1 MAYSLE
7 GTLLEVCTC
16 NILCP
21 CWVGE
26 DPDGDGTCDSVMAW
40 HVDQGTVNGTGVSG
54 RTVAVAT
61 HIPGNVLKGNWKV
74 VLFVDDKASDEQ
86 HQALLDVWTGKLGGP
101 VADLAALI
109 GEVVAVE
116 RAPITYELN
125 EGKGTLK
132 IGSVADTE
140 MEPYRG
146 PTGAVTTLNESI
158 FTTIPGAPAWVAK
171 ASKYVRKSS
180 QYGLKDI
187 DLQGHNAIQG
197 SFRFAVLATQAKR
210 RCSFRA

>member
-1 MAYSLE
+1 MGYKLE

-40 HVDQGTVNGTGVSG
+40 HVDQGTVNGTAVSG
-54 RTVAVAT
+54 RTVAVVT

-74 VLFVDDKASDEQ
+74 ALFVDDKASDQ
-86 HQALLDVWTGKLGGP
+86 QNQALLDAWTGKLGGP
-101 VADLAALI
+101 LADTASLI

-116 RAPITYELN
+116 RVPITYELD

-132 IGSVADTE
+132 IGTIADAE

-146 PTGAVTTLNESI
+146 PTGVVTTLNESI

-171 ASKYVRKSS
+171 ASKYVRKST

-187 DLQGHNAIQG
+187 DLKGHNAIQG
-197 SFRFAVLATQAKR
+197 SFRFEHN
-210 RCSFRA
+210 

>member
-1 MAYSLE
+1 MGYKLE

-40 HVDQGTVNGTGVSG
+40 HVDQGTVNGTAVSG
-54 RTVAVAT
+54 RTVAVVT

-74 VLFVDDKASDEQ
+74 ALFVDDKASDQ
-86 HQALLDVWTGKLGGP
+86 QNQALLDAWTGKLGGP
-101 VADLAALI
+101 LADTASLI

-116 RAPITYELN
+116 RVPITYELS
-125 EGKGTLK
+125 EGKGTLR
-132 IGSVADTE
+132 IGTIADTE

-146 PTGAVTTLNESI
+146 PTGVVTTLNESI

-171 ASKYVRKSS
+171 ASKYVRKST

-187 DLQGHNAIQG
+187 DLKGHNAIQG
-197 SFRFAVLATQAKR
+197 SFRFEHN
-210 RCSFRA
+210 

>member
-1 MAYSLE
+1 MGYSLE

-16 NILCP
+16 NVLCP
-21 CWVGE
+21 CWIGE
-26 DPDGDGTCDSVMAW
+26 DPDNPTCDSVFAY
-40 HVDQGTVNGTGVSG
+40 HFDKGTVNGTDVTG
-54 RTVAVAT
+54 RTLALLV

-74 VLFVDDKASDEQ
+74 AVVIDDKATEAQ
-86 HQALLDVWTGKLGGP
+86 QQALVDVWTGKLGGP
-101 VADLAALI
+101 VADVAGLV

-116 RAPITYELN
+116 RAPISYEIQ

-132 IGSVADTE
+132 VGKYAEAE

-171 ASKYVRKSS
+171 ASTFKRHSS
-180 QYGLKDI
+180 QFGLADI
-187 DLQGHNAIQG
+187 DIQGHNAIQG
-197 SFRFAVLATQAKR
+197 SFRFQG
-210 RCSFRA
+210 

>member
-1 MAYSLE
+1 MGYSLE

-74 VLFVDDKASDEQ
+74 ALFVDDKASDEQ
-86 HQALLDVWTGKLGGP
+86 NQALLDVWTGKLGGP
-101 VADLAALI
+101 VADLAGLI
-109 GEVVAVE
+109 GEVVSVE

-125 EGKGTLK
+125 EGRGNLK
-132 IGSVADTE
+132 IGNVADTV

-197 SFRFAVLATQAKR
+197 SFRFE
-210 RCSFRA
+210 C

>member
-54 RTVAVAT
+54 RTVAVVT

-74 VLFVDDKASDEQ
+74 ALFVDDKASDEQ

-101 VADLAALI
+101 VADLAGLI

-125 EGKGTLK
+125 EGKGNLK

-180 QYGLKDI
+180 KYGLKDI

-197 SFRFAVLATQAKR
+197 SFRFE
-210 RCSFRA
+210 F

>member
-1 MAYSLE
+1 MAYNLE

-26 DPDGDGTCDSVMAW
+26 DPDNPTCDSIFAY
-40 HVDQGTVNGTGVSG
+40 HIDRGSVNGTDVTG
-54 RTVAVAT
+54 RTVALFV

-74 VLFVDDKASDEQ
+74 ALFVDDGASDRQ
-86 HQALLDVWTGKLGGP
+86 QNALVDVWSGKLGGP
-101 VADLAALI
+101 VADVAQLV
-109 GEVVAVE
+109 GEVVSVE
-116 RAPITYELN
+116 RAPITYEIH
-125 EGKGTLK
+125 EGKGTIK
-132 IGSVADTE
+132 IGTIAEAE

-158 FTTIPGAPAWVAK
+158 FTTIPGAPAWVEK
-171 ASKYVRKSS
+171 ASRYIRKSS
-180 QYGLKDI
+180 KYGLKDI

-197 SFRFAVLATQAKR
+197 SFRFVA
-210 RCSFRA
+210 